1 MCVLLVSFLP
11 SFSFVSLTN
20 LELLIVQDVI
30 LFICCLASVCCLSL
44 LKCHLLNIFFL
55 FLPVFLLFH
64 LKQTQTWQLLQPL
77 AAGSLRAWLLPPWR
91 YRLSWQ
97 TVESCCS
104 LGSSWFSFLSPSL
117 FFLIKFKS

>member
-1 MCVLLVSFLP
+1 MCVLLVRFLP
-11 SFSFVSLTN
+11 SFSLVSLMN
-20 LELLIVQDVI
+20 LWLLIAQDVL
-30 LFICCLASVCCLSL
+30 LFPICCLASVCRLSL

-97 TVESCCS
+97 TAESCCG
-104 LGSSWFSFLSPSL
+104 LRSSWFFFSLSF
-117 FFLIKFKS
+117 KKCKH